1 MEHGGAFSI
10 EYRNYGILCRPVTS
24 VFMFAGVVWRLCR
37 IFCES
42 NEKDERNDCN
52 MVDNVLNNGAGENE
66 QLEDIKTEQE
76 HSVVKTSLK
85 DILPRNGRNREAWQ

>member
-1 MEHGGAFSI
+1 MKE
-10 EYRNYGILCRPVTS
+10 
-24 VFMFAGVVWRLCR
+24 
-37 IFCES
+37 
-42 NEKDERNDCN
+42 NDCN

-85 DILPRNGRNREAWQ
+85 DVLS